1 MPNAITIRT
10 AAAADIEPLTR
21 ARRLMFEELDDFA
34 PDVLDRIDVEFRTY
48 LAREFESGR
57 ACGWLAIDDSSGKW
71 VGGLTN
77 IWVSWPSSPNVPGEL
92 RAYLFGL
99 YVDVRF
105 RRQGIARS
113 LVEAAREEARSAGAA
128 AVILHASDA
137 GRPLYESLGFEPTSE
152 MRFVFAA
159 EQS

>member
-1 MPNAITIRT
+1 VTDGITVRD
-10 AAAADIEPLTR
+10 ALPEDIESLTR
-21 ARRLMFEELDDFA
+21 ARRLMFEELDDFE
-34 PDVLDRIDVEFRTY
+34 PGVLDRIDAEFRAY

-99 YVDVRF
+99 YVDARF
-105 RRQGIARS
+105 RRRGIARS
-113 LVEAAREEARSAGAA
+113 LVEAARRTAREAGAA

-137 GRPLYESLGFEPTSE
+137 GRPLYESLGFASTSE
-152 MRFVFAA
+152 MRFVFGT